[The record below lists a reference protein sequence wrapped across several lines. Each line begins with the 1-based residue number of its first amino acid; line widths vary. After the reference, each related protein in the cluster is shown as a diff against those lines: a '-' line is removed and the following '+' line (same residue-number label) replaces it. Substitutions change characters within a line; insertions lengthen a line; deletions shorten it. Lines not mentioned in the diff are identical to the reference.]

1 MASIIKRKSK
11 YSVIYSYDDEN
22 GEKRQKWET
31 WGTLAEAKKRKA
43 EIEYK
48 QSTHTFVRPSIKT
61 ISDLMYDFVELYGVT
76 KWALSTFDAKKGL
89 IDNYINPYIGNIKIS
104 ALTPRMVDEYY
115 QKLLKVK
122 CVSRNSGKET
132 DECVSPRNVKE
143 IHKILNCAY
152 NQAIRWECADHNPI
166 AKATLPKVEATTREI
181 WTADDLF
188 HALDVCDDER
198 LSLAIN
204 LAFSCSLRLG
214 ELMALT
220 WDCVVIDEKSIEQ
233 NDASIYVNKELQ
245 RVSKN
250 SLQKLNDKDVIKVFP
265 AVLTSNNTALVLK
278 KPKTRT
284 SIRKIWLPTTVA
296 RMLVEWK
303 AEQEERK
310 EFLGEEY
317 TDYDLV
323 LSLPNGRP
331 LEGQV
336 ISRAFKDLI
345 RKNSLPDVVFH
356 SLRHTSTTYKLK
368 LNGGDMKAVQG
379 DTGHAQL
386 KMVSDVYSHILDEDR
401 RLNADKFEKVF
412 YQQRVEPTREALQAI
427 HEADVIVYGIGSLY
441 TSIMPN
447 LIVDGVVEQLRSNPV
462 KKIYFCN
469 AMTQPGETDDFTLEQ
484 HVAAIQKHSFP
495 EAVDIVITHNN
506 RAEPHILEKYKDMG
520 SEPVRVAQEEHSY
533 QILYRDVL
541 NFDDDLIRHDSNKIR
556 DVLGE
561 IINSKDE

>member
-1 MASIIKRKSK
+1 MEVKINREIRDYQESIFFGLNLRQLVFSILAIG
-11 YSVIYSYDDEN
+11 VAVGIYFGLNNILGTETVSWMCVLGAAPFAAMGFIRYN
-22 GEKRQKWET
+22 GMN
-31 WGTLAEAKKRKA
+31 AEAFIGA
-43 EIEYK
+43 Y
-48 QSTHTFVRPSIKT
+48 IK
-61 ISDLMYDFVELYGVT
+61 SEWLMYDFVELYGVT

-122 CVSRNSGKET
+122 CVSRNNGKET

-265 AVLTSNNTALVLK
+265 AVFTSNNTALVLK

-303 AEQEERK
+303 AQQEERK
-310 EFLGEEY
+310 EFLGDEY

-345 RKNSLPDVVFH
+345 RKNGLPDVVFH
-356 SLRHTSTTYKLK
+356 SLRHTSTTY
-368 LNGGDMKAVQG
+368 
-379 DTGHAQL
+379 
-386 KMVSDVYSHILDEDR
+386 
-401 RLNADKFEKVF
+401 
-412 YQQRVEPTREALQAI
+412 
-427 HEADVIVYGIGSLY
+427 
-441 TSIMPN
+441 
-447 LIVDGVVEQLRSNPV
+447 
-462 KKIYFCN
+462 
-469 AMTQPGETDDFTLEQ
+469 
-484 HVAAIQKHSFP
+484 
-495 EAVDIVITHNN
+495 
-506 RAEPHILEKYKDMG
+506 
-520 SEPVRVAQEEHSY
+520 
-533 QILYRDVL
+533 
-541 NFDDDLIRHDSNKIR
+541 
-556 DVLGE
+556 
-561 IINSKDE
+561 

>member
-11 YSVIYSYDDEN
+11 YSVIYSYDDEQ

-43 EIEYK
+43 EIEFK
-48 QSTHTFVRPSIKT
+48 QSTNTFVRPSIKT
-61 ISDLMYDFVELYGVT
+61 VSDLMYDFVELYGVT

-89 IDNYINPYIGNIKIS
+89 IDNYINPYIGEVKIS

-132 DECVSPRNVKE
+132 GECVSARNVKE

-152 NQAIRWECADHNPI
+152 NQAVRWECADHNPI
-166 AKATLPKVEATTREI
+166 AKATLPKVEANTRDI

-188 HALDVCDDER
+188 HALDVCQDER

-220 WDCVVIDEKSIEQ
+220 WDCVVIDEESIAS
-233 NDASIYVNKELQ
+233 NDASINVNKELQ

-250 SLQKLNDKDVIKVFP
+250 SLQKLNDRDVIKVFP

-278 KPKTRT
+278 MPKTRT
-284 SIRKIWLPTTVA
+284 SVRKIWLPTTVA

-303 AEQEERK
+303 KRQEENK

-323 LSLPNGRP
+323 LSLDNGRP

-336 ISRAFKDLI
+336 ISRSFKELI
-345 RKNSLPDVVFH
+345 RKNNLPDVVFH

-412 YQQRVEPTREALQAI
+412 YQHQKPVEKETVQIVQPAAATN
-427 HEADVIVYGIGSLY
+427 DVAKVLELLNKSPEF
-441 TSIMPN
+441 TT
-447 LIVDGVVEQLRSNPV
+447 QL
-462 KKIYFCN
+462 
-469 AMTQPGETDDFTLEQ
+469 L
-484 HVAAIQKHSFP
+484 
-495 EAVDIVITHNN
+495 
-506 RAEPHILEKYKDMG
+506 
-520 SEPVRVAQEEHSY
+520 
-533 QILYRDVL
+533 QILGSVVSQGAVCAAKG
-541 NFDDDLIRHDSNKIR
+541 N
-556 DVLGE
+556 
-561 IINSKDE
+561 

>member
-31 WGTLAEAKKRKA
+31 WGTLADAKKRKA

-132 DECVSPRNVKE
+132 DECVSPRNVQE

-250 SLQKLNDKDVIKVFP
+250 SLQRLNDKDVIKVFP

-303 AEQEERK
+303 AQQEERK
-310 EFLGEEY
+310 EFLGDEY

-336 ISRAFKDLI
+336 VSRAFKDLI
-345 RKNSLPDVVFH
+345 RKNGLPDVVFH

-412 YQQRVEPTREALQAI
+412 YQHQKPVEKETYSRRSF
-427 HEADVIVYGIGSLY
+427 SL
-441 TSIMPN
+441 
-447 LIVDGVVEQLRSNPV
+447 R
-462 KKIYFCN
+462 
-469 AMTQPGETDDFTLEQ
+469 Q
-484 HVAAIQKHSFP
+484 HKRCGKG
-495 EAVDIVITHNN
+495 T
-506 RAEPHILEKYKDMG
+506 
-520 SEPVRVAQEEHSY
+520 
-533 QILYRDVL
+533 
-541 NFDDDLIRHDSNKIR
+541 
-556 DVLGE
+556 
-561 IINSKDE
+561 

>member
-31 WGTLAEAKKRKA
+31 WGTLADAKKRKA

-188 HALDVCDDER
+188 HALEVCDDER

-303 AEQEERK
+303 AQQEERK
-310 EFLGEEY
+310 EFLGDEY

-336 ISRAFKDLI
+336 VSRAFKDLI
-345 RKNSLPDVVFH
+345 RKNGLPDVVFH

-386 KMVSDVYSHILDEDR
+386 KMVSDVYSHIIDEDR

-412 YQQRVEPTREALQAI
+412 YQHQKPVEKETVQPEIVQPAAATNDVAKVLELLNKSPELTSQLLQLLS
-427 HEADVIVYGIGSLY
+427 GMG
-441 TSIMPN
+441 
-447 LIVDGVVEQLRSNPV
+447 
-462 KKIYFCN
+462 
-469 AMTQPGETDDFTLEQ
+469 TQGTVCAASTD
-484 HVAAIQKHSFP
+484 
-495 EAVDIVITHNN
+495 
-506 RAEPHILEKYKDMG
+506 
-520 SEPVRVAQEEHSY
+520 
-533 QILYRDVL
+533 
-541 NFDDDLIRHDSNKIR
+541 
-556 DVLGE
+556 
-561 IINSKDE
+561 